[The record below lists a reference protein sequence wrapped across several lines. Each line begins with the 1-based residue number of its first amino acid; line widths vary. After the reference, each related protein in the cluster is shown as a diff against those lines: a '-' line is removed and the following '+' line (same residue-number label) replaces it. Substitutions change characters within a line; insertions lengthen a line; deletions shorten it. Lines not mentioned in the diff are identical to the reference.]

1 VAYSNPLYIPR
12 MEDSK
17 MPEQMARTEKQLG
30 AILRRARRK
39 AGLTQSGMG
48 RNIYHFRQGTVSRL
62 EAGKPAIQLQT
73 LFQALAALDLEL
85 VVRARTKFD
94 HADIEKIF

>member
-1 VAYSNPLYIPR
+1 
-12 MEDSK
+12 
-17 MPEQMARTEKQLG
+17 MPEQMARNEKQLG

-85 VVRARTKFD
+85 VVRARTKGD
-94 HADIEKIF
+94 PADIEKIF